1 MPFMTDAMAD
11 GVHGPQLGE
20 AVALLADFLGAEPLT
35 AAIATLERDLAS
47 RPAREVGDLA
57 ATRGISPE
65 LMVAALTVR
74 DSLGRLNDLIHAAG
88 IVLALPHLL
97 EDGEEIAVRPS
108 LAAGNDPHRP
118 FDLETD
124 RRVAE
129 FKLARW
135 RGADATR
142 KRQTFKDLVT
152 LAADRPG
159 RRAEL
164 FVVGP
169 EPGHFLRTSRA
180 TAAWALD
187 RTRHARRVFEESF
200 GSLDVSVARFTAHHA
215 GHVRVTD
222 LCDVLPPTVAAAL
235 VR

>member
-1 MPFMTDAMAD
+1 M
-11 GVHGPQLGE
+11 
-20 AVALLADFLGAEPLT
+20 DFLGTEPLT
-35 AAIATLERDLAS
+35 AAIASLERGLAG
-47 RPAREVGDLA
+47 RPAGEVGDLA
-57 ATRGISPE
+57 AARGISPE

-74 DSLGRLNDLIHAAG
+74 DSLGRLNDL
-88 IVLALPHLL
+88 
-97 EDGEEIAVRPS
+97 
-108 LAAGNDPHRP
+108 NDPNRP

-142 KRQTFKDLVT
+142 KRQTFKDLVL
-152 LAADRPG
+152 LAADRTG

-169 EPGHFLRTSRA
+169 EPGRFLRTSRA
-180 TAAWALD
+180 TAAWALN
-187 RTRHARRVFEESF
+187 RTPHARRVFEESF
-200 GSLDVSVARFTAHHA
+200 GSLDVSVAQFTARHA

-222 LCDVLPPTVAAAL
+222 LCEVLPPTVAAAL